1 MEISIYKD
9 GSKAE
14 AEATLAFEG
23 EKVDGIQFSKEDF
36 TGKAGESAILRKDK
50 VAILIGLGKRA
61 EFEDEKIRQAA
72 ATLVAASKKTS
83 ARNFIVKFPAFE
95 KADDSVVARNF
106 AEGALL
112 ASYDFSKFKEKK
124 DDTPS
129 SEGKTAFLKFSKPS
143 QRAEDGLKLGKIMA
157 SASNYARDLNNEPGN
172 VANPEFMAQKAIELS
187 KKAGFSCKVIN
198 VAELSKMGLH
208 GIGCV
213 GGGSKT
219 PGRLVVME
227 YAPAAKS
234 SAKDPFVFVGK
245 GITFDSGGI
254 SIKPSRGMELMKWD
268 KSGACAVLGILKAA
282 SELKVNARVVGIIAL
297 AENMPSGTSARPG
310 DIIRSGGKSIE
321 VFNTD
326 AEGRLVLSDALSYA
340 REKYPGA
347 KSVIDLATLT
357 GACVI
362 ALGSVAS
369 GLMATDDKL
378 AADIEKASFKT
389 GERVWRLPMFPEF
402 EQMIAGKQ
410 ADIRNIAE
418 PGGEGS
424 TITAAFFLK
433 NFIGKWPWAHLDIAG
448 TAYQT
453 TLAVRN
459 YYAWG
464 PTGAGVRL
472 CTQYLLDNTGK

>member
-1 MEISIYKD
+1 M
-9 GSKAE
+9 A
-14 AEATLAFEG
+14 
-23 EKVDGIQFSKEDF
+23 
-36 TGKAGESAILRKDK
+36 
-50 VAILIGLGKRA
+50 
-61 EFEDEKIRQAA
+61 QAA
-72 ATLVAASKKTS
+72 
-83 ARNFIVKFPAFE
+83 
-95 KADDSVVARNF
+95 
-106 AEGALL
+106 
-112 ASYDFSKFKEKK
+112 
-124 DDTPS
+124 
-129 SEGKTAFLKFSKPS
+129 
-143 QRAEDGLKLGKIMA
+143 
-157 SASNYARDLNNEPGN
+157 NYARDINNEPGN

-187 KKAGFSCKVIN
+187 KKSGFSCKVIN
-198 VAELSKMGLH
+198 VAELAKMGLH
-208 GIGCV
+208 GIEYV

-227 YAPAAKS
+227 YAPAPKA

-254 SIKPSRGMELMKWD
+254 SIKPSREMEKMKWD
-268 KSGACAVLGILKAA
+268 KSGACAILGIMKAV
-282 SELKVNARVVGIIAL
+282 SELKPNARVVGIIGL
-297 AENMPSGTSARPG
+297 AENMPSGTACRPG

-321 VFNTD
+321 IFNTD
-326 AEGRLVLSDALSYA
+326 AEGRLVLADALSYA
-340 REKYPGA
+340 RDKYPDA

-369 GLMATDDKL
+369 GLLATDDKL
-378 AADIEKASFKT
+378 AAEIEKASFKT

-410 ADIRNIAE
+410 ADIKNTAE

-424 TITAAFFLK
+424 TITPAFFLK

-464 PTGAGVRL
+464 PTGVGVRL
-472 CTQYLLDNTGK
+472 CTQYLLDHSGK